1 MQPTQKAARL
11 ISNVRWTERIYMF
24 GIQNFSVFLVSC
36 ILLKITPGQDT
47 KYIVG
52 RSVAQGK
59 KLNMKVALIIFGIIF
74 IGSRYTGF
82 IIDGSR
88 HRESRRIGKY
98 YQ

>member
-24 GIQNFSVFLVSC
+24 GIQKFSVFLVSC

-47 KYIVG
+47 MYIVG

-59 KLNMKVALIIFGIIF
+59 KAKYESCSYHIWHHFHRFKVHWFHNRWLTA
-74 IGSRYTGF
+74 
-82 IIDGSR
+82 
-88 HRESRRIGKY
+88 
-98 YQ
+98 